1 MIRDVRHLA
10 SLYETAIPSQQIGS
24 NVRTGPVTPGDSQSI
39 NSDVPNQS
47 NEEKKEIDPKQVTKA
62 IKDWIRLEPGLY
74 PIDTVRKADHTA
86 HVILQF
92 IYSICAS
99 PDAVHRVIK
108 TVNKAYKQDH
118 K

>member
-1 MIRDVRHLA
+1 MLRDTRHIAEAYATQMPAVSVPDATGPSITAKTGVPPTA
-10 SLYETAIPSQQIGS
+10 SL
-24 NVRTGPVTPGDSQSI
+24 
-39 NSDVPNQS
+39 NQS
-47 NEEKKEIDPKQVTKA
+47 NEEPKKVV
-62 IKDWIRLEPGLY
+62 KDWLRLEPGLY

-99 PDAVHRVIK
+99 PDAVARVMK